1 MKVYKGYL
9 IAIKRNISTIILY
22 CTIFLGVAV
31 SMVYLSGR
39 EQTGGSY
46 AQMRL
51 SIGVVDR
58 DNSLWSHALEDYL
71 EKYHDVTVMK
81 DDMDKL
87 AEAVYSS
94 QIRYAVLIP
103 EGFYE
108 DCIQGKKKVESVT
121 ESGSQWEYYVNGR
134 IDDFINSARVYL
146 AGGYSQEEAMK
157 NWQSSTFGV
166 IGLGRF
172 GTALAKTLAEAEKEV
187 IVVDCNEEKVR
198 ELRHYTE
205 YAYVTDNLSKD
216 TLQEIGIQNCGTVI
230 VCIGEKIDTSILTTL
245 NVVSLGVPHV
255 IAKAISSDQ
264 GAVLEKIG
272 AEVVYPERD
281 MALRLGKRLIANNNF
296 LDFITLSNE
305 VEIQQV
311 QELFTKVAGTPMLY
325 TKDSPDELKPKIK

>member
-1 MKVYKGYL
+1 
-9 IAIKRNISTIILY
+9 
-22 CTIFLGVAV
+22 
-31 SMVYLSGR
+31 
-39 EQTGGSY
+39 
-46 AQMRL
+46 
-51 SIGVVDR
+51 
-58 DNSLWSHALEDYL
+58 
-71 EKYHDVTVMK
+71 
-81 DDMDKL
+81 
-87 AEAVYSS
+87 
-94 QIRYAVLIP
+94 
-103 EGFYE
+103 
-108 DCIQGKKKVESVT
+108 
-121 ESGSQWEYYVNGR
+121 
-134 IDDFINSARVYL
+134 
-146 AGGYSQEEAMK
+146 MK

-311 QELFTKVAGTPMLY
+311 PVTDRIVGVSIERLNVRKKYGLNIIAIESDGNTEIEIAPEYQIR
-325 TKDSPDELKPKIK
+325 KDDILVVIGKMDNICKFEHDI

>member
-1 MKVYKGYL
+1 
-9 IAIKRNISTIILY
+9 
-22 CTIFLGVAV
+22 
-31 SMVYLSGR
+31 
-39 EQTGGSY
+39 
-46 AQMRL
+46 
-51 SIGVVDR
+51 
-58 DNSLWSHALEDYL
+58 
-71 EKYHDVTVMK
+71 
-81 DDMDKL
+81 
-87 AEAVYSS
+87 
-94 QIRYAVLIP
+94 
-103 EGFYE
+103 
-108 DCIQGKKKVESVT
+108 
-121 ESGSQWEYYVNGR
+121 
-134 IDDFINSARVYL
+134 
-146 AGGYSQEEAMK
+146 MK
-157 NWQSSTFGV
+157 NWKSSTFAV

-205 YAYVTDNLSKD
+205 YAFVTDNLSKD

-264 GAVLEKIG
+264 GTVLEKIG

-296 LDFITLSNE
+296 LDFIALSNE

-311 QELFTKVAGTPMLY
+311 PVTDRIVGVSIERLNVRKKYGLNIIAIEIDGNTEIEIAPEY
-325 TKDSPDELKPKIK
+325 RIRKDDILVVIGKMDNICKFEHDI